1 MEVDVWQG
9 EDRPTERELESMAN
23 VECFKESRWQQVQL
37 VKFYGLPGA
46 MTSQDGKKI
55 INK

>member
-1 MEVDVWQG
+1 VAGRGQA
-9 EDRPTERELESMAN
+9 DRERTRKYGKRGMYGI
-23 VECFKESRWQQVQL
+23 KESRWQQVEL

-46 MTSQDGKKI
+46 MTPQDGKKI